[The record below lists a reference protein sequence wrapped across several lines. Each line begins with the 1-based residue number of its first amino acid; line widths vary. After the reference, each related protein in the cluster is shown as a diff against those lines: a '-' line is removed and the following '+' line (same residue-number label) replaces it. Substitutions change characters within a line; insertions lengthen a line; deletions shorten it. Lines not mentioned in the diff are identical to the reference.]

1 MPKKKEKSVCEIV
14 RRIFF
19 DSTRGRSEE
28 KVGEDGMRKW
38 ETKTDVRVCPR
49 DNFIVRAKSSWQDE

>member
-1 MPKKKEKSVCEIV
+1 MGRKAKKKEKSVCEIA

-28 KVGEDGMRKW
+28 KVGEDGMRK
-38 ETKTDVRVCPR
+38 
-49 DNFIVRAKSSWQDE
+49 